1 MVKNLARVV
10 KAAITLWKETTVS
23 FTLRYKKRTEVPGK
37 LKTKTFKKT
46 LKTYKQFDKSSHTFS
61 THAEVCNF
69 CDVLDCKMSQRLANL
84 YFNLYFHSV
93 SSLLIGW
100 HFVRVISLT

>member
-37 LKTKTFKKT
+37 LKGRNVT
-46 LKTYKQFDKSSHTFS
+46 Q
-61 THAEVCNF
+61 
-69 CDVLDCKMSQRLANL
+69 
-84 YFNLYFHSV
+84 
-93 SSLLIGW
+93 
-100 HFVRVISLT
+100 

>member
-37 LKTKTFKKT
+37 LKN
-46 LKTYKQFDKSSHTFS
+46 Q
-61 THAEVCNF
+61 NF
-69 CDVLDCKMSQRLANL
+69 HKYFLDIQT
-84 YFNLYFHSV
+84 
-93 SSLLIGW
+93 I
-100 HFVRVISLT
+100 

>member
-37 LKTKTFKKT
+37 LKNQNFTQIT
-46 LKTYKQFDKSSHTFS
+46 L
-61 THAEVCNF
+61 
-69 CDVLDCKMSQRLANL
+69 
-84 YFNLYFHSV
+84 
-93 SSLLIGW
+93 
-100 HFVRVISLT
+100 